1 MQPIKVDDAM
11 NRANSNTLHWMAIT
25 FVLFPILILL
35 GIFLRTVQ
43 GGGLAGL
50 QSWFY
55 PLMTLHGVGMVGV
68 WYVAAMAGVSEM
80 LSRHVQPSLLM
91 GRIALGGTLLGVVL
105 LLVCVFVGRFA
116 AGWYFLYPLP
126 FKGEWPKWATVT
138 FLLSLTVLGATWL
151 LWSLDL
157 LRAIA
162 RRYSLPQALA
172 WHYLAGRS
180 EPELPPG
187 VLIATVSLIAG
198 VAALLSGVV
207 VLVLYYA
214 ELLAGVA
221 NDALLMKNIT
231 FFFGHTLVNL
241 TMYLGVALV
250 YDVLPQYAGRPWK
263 TNRIVAIAW
272 NCVLLIVLFAY
283 FHHLYM
289 DFVQPGALQTIGQVA
304 SYASAIPSA
313 VVTIF
318 GALLLVYRAPMRWN
332 LASALMFLGL
342 AGWAIGGVGAV
353 IDSTISAN
361 VKLHNTLWVPA
372 HFHTYFLAGVVFM
385 VVGYFYHRCQEI
397 VELPESRGMQRS
409 AATLMVIGAYG
420 VFAMFYFAGVY
431 SVPRR
436 YAVYPAELAYG
447 AKYAAVAA
455 GFAATFLLGF
465 IVYLAEIGKRWLRAA
480 RATA

>member
-1 MQPIKVDDAM
+1 MTTT
-11 NRANSNTLHWMAIT
+11 RASSETLYWIAIT
-25 FVLFPILILL
+25 FVLFPILTAV

-43 GGGLAGL
+43 AGGLPGL

-68 WYVAAMAGVSEM
+68 WYVAAMAAVSDR
-80 LSRHVQPSLLM
+80 LSRYVSPSPLM
-91 GRIALGGTLLGVVL
+91 GRIALAGTLLGVAL
-105 LLVCVFVGRFA
+105 LLVCVFAGRFA

-126 FKGEWPKWATVT
+126 FKGEWPQWAAVT
-138 FLLSLTVLGATWL
+138 FLLAMTVLGATWL

-162 RRYSLPQALA
+162 ARYSLSQALA

-180 EPELPPG
+180 EPELPPA
-187 VLIATVSLIAG
+187 VLITTVSLIAA

-207 VLVLYYA
+207 LLVLFYV
-214 ELLAGVA
+214 ELLAGTA
-221 NDALLMKNIT
+221 SDPLLMKNLT

-241 TMYLGVALV
+241 TLYLGIALV
-250 YDVLPQYAGRPWK
+250 YDLLPVYAGRPWK
-263 TNRIVAIAW
+263 TNRIVATSW

-283 FHHLYM
+283 FHHMYM
-289 DFVQPGALQTIGQVA
+289 DFVQPGALQAIGQIA
-304 SYASAIPSA
+304 SYASAIPAA

-318 GALLLVYRAPMRWN
+318 GALLLTYRTRMRWDLGSTLIF
-332 LASALMFLGL
+332 LAL

-361 VKLHNTLWVPA
+361 VRLHNTLWVPA

-385 VVGYFYHRCQEI
+385 VIGYFYHRCQELTD
-397 VELPESRGMQRS
+397 LPENRSVQRL
-409 AATLMVIGAYG
+409 AVLLMVIGAYG
-420 VFAMFYFAGVY
+420 FFAMFYLAGAY

-436 YAVYPAELAYG
+436 YAIYPAELAFG
-447 AKYAAVAA
+447 AKYAGAA
-455 GFAATFLLGF
+455 AAFAATFLLGF
-465 IVYLAEIGKRWLRAA
+465 ILYLAETGKRWLRVV
-480 RATA
+480 RSGQ